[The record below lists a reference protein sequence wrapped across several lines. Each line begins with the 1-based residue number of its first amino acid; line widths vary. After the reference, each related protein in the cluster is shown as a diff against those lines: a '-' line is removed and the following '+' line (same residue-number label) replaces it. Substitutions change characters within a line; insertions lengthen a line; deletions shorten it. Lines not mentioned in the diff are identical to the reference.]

1 MTDLSAPRQAIAGIH
16 RIELPLPFELEK
28 INLYV
33 IALDRG
39 YLLIDCGMD
48 TPRSLAA
55 LEAGLREIGIG
66 WRDLRIVLLTHM
78 HPDHIGLS
86 HRLRELSG
94 AEFLMHEAEAE
105 HLDSLEDEGRRL
117 PYLHAAYTRGGVPA
131 DFLSRMDEAFAFL
144 RQSLHTVAPDH
155 LLKGG
160 ERIPSAIGPLTVLST
175 PGHSPGHVCLYAE
188 DSKSLFS
195 GDHILN
201 EITPNIAWHPG
212 HDALGDYLASL
223 ERIGELDIDR
233 IFPAHGE
240 PFTGHRNWIRE
251 TTAHHGERCGQIV
264 AAIAAGART
273 AHEMVA
279 RLWTRRLDPI
289 HHHFAVFEV
298 LAHLEYMRRRGR
310 VDATEREGVMEWR
323 VTTTVI

>member
-1 MTDLSAPRQAIAGIH
+1 VSAPQQAIPGVH
-16 RIELPLPFELEK
+16 RIELPLPFELER

-33 IALDRG
+33 VALDRG

-48 TPRSLAA
+48 TPKSLAA

-66 WRDLRIVLLTHM
+66 WRDLRMVLLTHM

-86 HRLRELSG
+86 QRLRELSG

-117 PYLHAAYTRGGVPA
+117 PYLHAAYTLGGVPA
-131 DFLSRMDEAFAFL
+131 DMQSCMDEAFSFL
-144 RQSLHTVAPDH
+144 RQSLHAVTPDR

-160 ERIPSAIGPLTVLST
+160 ERLPSAIGPLTVLLT

-188 DSKSLFS
+188 ESKTLFS

-201 EITPNIAWHPG
+201 DITPNIAWHPER
-212 HDALGDYLASL
+212 DALGDYLASL
-223 ERIGELDIDR
+223 ERIGELEIDR
-233 IFPAHGE
+233 ILPAHGD
-240 PFTGHRNWIRE
+240 PFSGHRTWIEE
-251 TTAHHGERCGQIV
+251 TTAHHRERCALIV
-264 AAIAAGART
+264 AAAAGGART
-273 AHEMVA
+273 AHEIVG

-298 LAHLEYMRRRGR
+298 MAHLEYMRRRGR
-310 VDATEREGVMEWR
+310 VDATESGGVMEWG
-323 VTTTVI
+323 VTN

>member
-1 MTDLSAPRQAIAGIH
+1 VSATQAAIPGVH
-16 RIELPLPFELEK
+16 RIELPLPFELER

-33 IALDRG
+33 VALDRG

-48 TPRSLAA
+48 TPQSLAA
-55 LEAGLREIGIG
+55 LEAGLGEIGIG

-86 HRLRELSG
+86 QRLRELSG

-117 PYLHAAYTRGGVPA
+117 PYLHSAYTLGGVPA
-131 DFLSRMDEAFAFL
+131 DMQSRMDEAFSFL
-144 RQSLHTVAPDH
+144 RQSLHAVRPDR

-160 ERIPSAIGPLTVLST
+160 ERLPSVIGPLTVLLT

-188 DSKSLFS
+188 ESKTLFS

-201 EITPNIAWHPG
+201 EITPNIAWHPER
-212 HDALGDYLASL
+212 DALGDYLASL
-223 ERIGELDIDR
+223 ERIGELEIER

-240 PFTGHRNWIRE
+240 PFSGHRKWIHE
-251 TTAHHGERCGQIV
+251 TVAHHQERCGLIV
-264 AAIAAGART
+264 AAASDGART
-273 AHEMVA
+273 ADEMVH

-298 LAHLEYMRRRGR
+298 MAHLEYMRRRGR
-310 VDATEREGVMEWR
+310 VEAMEREGVMEWR
-323 VTTTVI
+323 KT

>member
-1 MTDLSAPRQAIAGIH
+1 VSAPHAGIAGIH
-16 RIELPLPFELEK
+16 RIELPLPFELER

-33 IALDRG
+33 VALDRG

-48 TPRSLAA
+48 TPQSLAA
-55 LEAGLREIGIG
+55 LEGGLGEIGIG
-66 WRDLRIVLLTHM
+66 WCDLRIVLLTHM

-86 HRLRELSG
+86 QRLRELSG

-117 PYLHAAYTRGGVPA
+117 PYLHAAYSLGGVPA
-131 DFLSRMDEAFAFL
+131 EMQARMDEAFSFL
-144 RQSLHTVAPDH
+144 RQSLHSVTPDR

-160 ERIPSAIGPLTVLST
+160 ERLPSAIGPLTVLLT

-188 DSKSLFS
+188 ESKTLFS

-201 EITPNIAWHPG
+201 EITPNIAWHPER
-212 HDALGDYLASL
+212 DALGDYLASL
-223 ERIGELDIDR
+223 ERIGELEIDR

-240 PFTGHRNWIRE
+240 PFSGHRKWIHE
-251 TTAHHGERCGQIV
+251 TAAHHQERCGLIV
-264 AAIAAGART
+264 AAAADGART
-273 AHEMVA
+273 ADEMVR

-298 LAHLEYMRRRGR
+298 MAHLEYMRRRGR
-310 VDATEREGVMEWR
+310 MEGMEREGGMEWR
-323 VTTTVI
+323 KT

>member
-1 MTDLSAPRQAIAGIH
+1 VSAPQTAIPGVH
-16 RIELPLPFELEK
+16 RIELPLPFELER

-33 IALDRG
+33 VALDRG
-39 YLLIDCGMD
+39 CLLIDCGMD
-48 TPRSLAA
+48 TPQSFAA

-66 WRDLRIVLLTHM
+66 WRDLRMVLLTHM

-86 HRLRELSG
+86 RRLRELTG

-117 PYLHAAYTRGGVPA
+117 PYLHAAYTLGGVPPDIQA
-131 DFLSRMDEAFAFL
+131 RMDDAFSFL
-144 RQSLHTVAPDH
+144 RQSLHVARPDR
-155 LLKGG
+155 LLIGG
-160 ERIPSAIGPLTVLST
+160 ERLPSAIGPLTVLLT

-188 DSKSLFS
+188 ESKALFS

-201 EITPNIAWHPG
+201 QITPNIAWHPEG
-212 HDALGDYLASL
+212 DALGDYLASL
-223 ERIGELDIDR
+223 ERIGELEIDR

-240 PFTGHRNWIRE
+240 PFNGHRQWIEE
-251 TTAHHGERCGQIV
+251 TTAHHGERCAQIL
-264 AAIAAGART
+264 AAAAGGART
-273 AHEMVA
+273 AHEMVGH
-279 RLWTRRLDPI
+279 LWTRRLDPI

-310 VDATEREGVMEWR
+310 VGATESGGVMEWGAIR
-323 VTTTVI
+323 P

>member
-1 MTDLSAPRQAIAGIH
+1 VSAPQPAIAGVH

-33 IALDRG
+33 VALDHG

-86 HRLRELSG
+86 RRIRELSG

-117 PYLHAAYTRGGVPA
+117 PYLHAAYTRGGVPE
-131 DFLSRMDEAFAFL
+131 DMQSRMDEAFSFL
-144 RQSLHTVAPDH
+144 RQSLHSVRPDR

-160 ERIPSAIGPLTVLST
+160 EQIRSAIGELTVVST
-175 PGHSPGHVCLYAE
+175 PGHSPGHVCVYARE
-188 DSKSLFS
+188 SKVLFS

-201 EITPNIAWHPG
+201 DITPNIAWHPER
-212 HDALGDYLASL
+212 DALGDYLESL
-223 ERIGELDIDR
+223 TRIGELEIDR

-240 PFTGHRNWIRE
+240 PFSGHHKWIQE
-251 TTAHHGERCGQIV
+251 TVTHHGERCGQIV
-264 AAIAAGART
+264 VAAAAGART
-273 AHEMVA
+273 AHSMVA
-279 RLWTRRLDPI
+279 HLWTRPLEPI

-298 LAHLEYMRRRGR
+298 LAHLEYMRRRGQ
-310 VDATEREGVMEWR
+310 VDASESEGVLEWR
-323 VTTTVI
+323 ACG